1 MVQSPAGFW
10 IRLAAS
16 ILDSIF
22 IAIFFT
28 FIFGYIIGFGDLSQ
42 ILDVLYLI
50 IVPVVWYGY
59 TIGKRICNI
68 RIVKMNGENV
78 GLGTMLL
85 RHLVAGF
92 VYVLTLGIALIVS
105 IFMVA
110 LREDKRSVHDFIA
123 GTYVTYEKPLENE
136 ITN

>member
-1 MVQSPAGFW
+1 MVQQPAGFW
-10 IRLAAS
+10 IRFAAS

-28 FIFGYIIGFGDLSQ
+28 FIFGYIIGIGDLSQ

-59 TIGKRICNI
+59 TIGKRICGI

-78 GLGTMLL
+78 GIGTMLL
-85 RHLVAGF
+85 RQLVGGIIYAI
-92 VYVLTLGIALIVS
+92 TLGIAIIVS
-105 IFMVA
+105 ITMVA
-110 LREDKRSVHDFIA
+110 VREDKRSVHDFIA
-123 GTYVTYEKPLENE
+123 GTYVTYDDP
-136 ITN
+136 